1 MFYELLK
8 FLFPNLAMGTYFRI
22 FGYTSVRVPCALAFA
37 FITSLLIGPAVI
49 RRLVRLK
56 AGQPIK
62 QFKTAEFNIHQHKHG
77 TPTMGGIIILFSTTL
92 AVLLFCDPGNS
103 YVWMTLLMML
113 GAGAL
118 GFADDYKKVAL
129 KDNKGVSAKT
139 KLIVQTLL
147 GLLLGGFLY
156 TGHSRTA
163 YGPLLLESADI
174 LDRPAFV
181 TVLQNGKSPL
191 ADSLRSQLPLNLI
204 QRIDTFD
211 GSAETA
217 NQILPALLKELNTVI
232 QGKSLYDPQVFQG
245 ITLTDEA
252 RERLDSS
259 GQEQQ
264 IEPGKER
271 PESARLEPPAIPST
285 RLNRYLLESAY
296 PTLIA
301 HNRVIRGDNYL
312 LVPFFKNTYPCLGV
326 LFIFWVAI
334 VLTASSNAV
343 NLTDGLDGLAIGT
356 VITVSLPYLMI
367 AYLVSRFDF
376 ASYLYVPHVP
386 QTGEL
391 SVFMAAMLGS
401 ALGFLWFNSHPAEVF
416 MGDTGSLALGA
427 AIGAVAVLTKHEI
440 LLMLIGGIFVIEA
453 LSVVLQIASYRL
465 RGKRILLMSP
475 LHNHFVKK
483 GVNEAKIISRFL
495 IFATI
500 LAMAGLSTLKLR

>member
-22 FGYTSVRVPCALAFA
+22 FGYTSVRVPCALACA
-37 FITSLLIGPAVI
+37 FITSLLIGPAII
-49 RRLVRLK
+49 RRLIRLK

-147 GLLLGGFLY
+147 GLLLGVFLY
-156 TGHSRTA
+156 LGHSHTA
-163 YGPLLLESADI
+163 YGPLLLENADI
-174 LDRPAFV
+174 LNRPAFV
-181 TVLQNGKSPL
+181 AEMQKGKTPL
-191 ADSLRSQLPLNLI
+191 GDTLRAQLPLNLV
-204 QRIDTFD
+204 QRLDAFD
-211 GSAETA
+211 GSPEAA
-217 NQILPALLKELNTVI
+217 NQVLPVLLKELNTVI
-232 QGKSLYDPQVFQG
+232 QGKALYDPQLYQG
-245 ITLTDEA
+245 IALTDEA
-252 RERLDSS
+252 RERLESYRL
-259 GQEQQ
+259 EQQ
-264 IEPGKER
+264 MEPGKER
-271 PESARLEPPAIPST
+271 PESGRLEPPAIPST

-296 PTLIA
+296 PTLVA
-301 HNRVIRGDNYL
+301 HNKVVRGDAYL
-312 LVPFFKNTYPCLGV
+312 LVPFFKNVYPYMGV
-326 LFIFWVAI
+326 LFIFWVAF
-334 VLTASSNAV
+334 VLVSSSNAV
-343 NLTDGLDGLAIGT
+343 NLTDGLDGLAIST

-376 ASYLYVPHVP
+376 ASYLYVPHIP
-386 QTGEL
+386 QAGEL

-440 LLMLIGGIFVIEA
+440 LLILIGGIFVIEA
-453 LSVVLQIASYRL
+453 FSVVLQIASYRL

-483 GVNEAKIISRFL
+483 GVNEAKIISRFF